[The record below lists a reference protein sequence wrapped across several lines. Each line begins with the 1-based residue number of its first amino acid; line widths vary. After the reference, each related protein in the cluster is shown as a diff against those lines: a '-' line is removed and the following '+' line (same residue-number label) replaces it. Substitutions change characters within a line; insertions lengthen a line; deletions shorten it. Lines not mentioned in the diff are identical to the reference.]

1 MKGREEQAR
10 WGPHQQLQRHL
21 FSVQLT
27 SLPPPPPP
35 YRPRCQGRLLRD
47 SQLGSCHLP
56 RGHHCRPITVW
67 HSLPCLDCHRGA
79 RLDPR
84 WPGQGWRRGGR
95 DPSPLGVPA
104 PAWEGTDGVEEA
116 AVLLPSLRVS
126 GALRRGHGGP
136 QATVEEEWDIEPLE
150 EEESDFELK
159 DLGEEEHLEDAEH
172 LLDEVEE
179 EETLVDEE
187 SEQGGAAV
195 VAGDVDPL
203 EQFVS
208 VFWAL
213 VHSLLHSFS
222 YDDHGLIWPL
232 APARWSGT
240 APGLPQA
247 LQSVLRLRRIP
258 VPTSVLYFTKEASD
272 YQYENSDEEV
282 QEAEGG
288 EEDSDENPE
297 EGPEKDLDPAEDSP
311 RKPRYLCAA
320 LSITQPP
327 FLAYIFK
334 FSLQIPLNHRQ
345 PIGVFAACLLPS
357 QPRSQ
362 WAGLRAAPL
371 PFLSRGG
378 PHQHLRKLLF
388 PEQPSSLRPPPPPLG
403 PTANSVSSTGHS
415 ARRPPSSPQT
425 SLQAPS
431 LLGVQASVWEGM
443 EGVEEATALL
453 ASLEVSSALPGEQGW
468 PQAAVEEECGRE
480 PLEEEE
486 MEEDVEEME
495 EDEEEGEI
503 DFGLEDV
510 EEEEHLPR
518 EYEEEEDENEQEGAA
533 AVAGLEFPVER
544 FGPLF
549 WSHVDSFLRNFRNN
563 KHVLFRP
570 HADRLMAGGHSQA
583 PSDPGEGPVPPQE
596 QEDLGE
602 GGQVL
607 QGLDSAADFKLGY
620 FSRQLLTPK
629 SASFCPNDEGEDQYE
644 NSDEEEEDGNE
655 KPGEGL
661 EMDVVSAKGSSG
673 GKA

>member
-1 MKGREEQAR
+1 MQSERDDSD
-10 WGPHQQLQRHL
+10 PF
-21 FSVQLT
+21 FSKEPEIISST
-27 SLPPPPPP
+27 GCEI
-35 YRPRCQGRLLRD
+35 Y
-47 SQLGSCHLP
+47 
-56 RGHHCRPITVW
+56 W
-67 HSLPCLDCHRGA
+67 K
-79 RLDPR
+79 
-84 WPGQGWRRGGR
+84 
-95 DPSPLGVPA
+95 
-104 PAWEGTDGVEEA
+104 DG
-116 AVLLPSLRVS
+116 
-126 GALRRGHGGP
+126 
-136 QATVEEEWDIEPLE
+136 
-150 EEESDFELK
+150 K
-159 DLGEEEHLEDAEH
+159 DL
-172 LLDEVEE
+172 
-179 EETLVDEE
+179 TLK
-187 SEQGGAAV
+187 
-195 VAGDVDPL
+195 
-203 EQFVS
+203 
-208 VFWAL
+208 
-213 VHSLLHSFS
+213 
-222 YDDHGLIWPL
+222 
-232 APARWSGT
+232 T
-240 APGLPQA
+240 
-247 LQSVLRLRRIP
+247 LRLQKCEGPEVP

-311 RKPRYLCAA
+311 RKPRKGLLWAQCKTWGWKASMQSESLDHSLDSGHA
-320 LSITQPP
+320 NPCL
-327 FLAYIFK
+327 LANELRAGAGGSGPRLTFPV
-334 FSLQIPLNHRQ
+334 PLNHRQ

-673 GKA
+673 